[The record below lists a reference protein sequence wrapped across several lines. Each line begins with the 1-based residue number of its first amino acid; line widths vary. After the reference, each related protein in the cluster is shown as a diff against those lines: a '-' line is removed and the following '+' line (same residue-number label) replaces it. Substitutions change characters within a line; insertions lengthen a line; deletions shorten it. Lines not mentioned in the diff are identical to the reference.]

1 MIFNREEQHLML
13 EGSVLS
19 KEDVKRLVA
28 CHTEEAS
35 GFLYELYRFLE
46 EWFSDSPYL
55 TVKTSG
61 STGTPKLLKVRKE
74 QMMQSARLTCEFL
87 GLRQGDSVLL
97 CMPLQ
102 YIAGKMVVVRAL
114 VAGLNLVIRTP
125 SGHPMAD
132 VDIPLRFA
140 AMVPLQVYN
149 TLQVSAEKERL
160 CRTDILIIGG
170 GAIDAGLEAEIR
182 QLPVKVYSTYGMTET
197 LSHIALRQLNG
208 PDASMLYRPFPSVR
222 LSLSSEHTLVID
234 APLVCDTTL
243 VTNDVAEIY
252 SDGSFSILGRKDNTI
267 NTGGIKVQAEQIE
280 EILRPWMTS
289 SFCNHFCTRCQIRR
303 GGCAFGREGGRC
315 RVTGNKDEGASV
327 QISVTQDDFV
337 SRGYTLDGNGKDQ
350 SCRLPATCPHLSDR
364 LLSVFSSLVVSYTK

>member
-132 VDIPLRFA
+132 VDIPLRF
-140 AMVPLQVYN
+140 V
-149 TLQVSAEKERL
+149 

-243 VTNDVAEIY
+243 VTNDV
-252 SDGSFSILGRKDNTI
+252 G
-267 NTGGIKVQAEQIE
+267 Q
-280 EILRPWMTS
+280 
-289 SFCNHFCTRCQIRR
+289 
-303 GGCAFGREGGRC
+303 EG
-315 RVTGNKDEGASV
+315 
-327 QISVTQDDFV
+327 
-337 SRGYTLDGNGKDQ
+337 
-350 SCRLPATCPHLSDR
+350 
-364 LLSVFSSLVVSYTK
+364 

>member
-1 MIFNREEQHLML
+1 ML

-46 EWFSDSPYL
+46 DWFSDSPYL

-197 LSHIALRQLNG
+197 LSHIALRRLNG

-222 LSLSSEHTLVID
+222 LSLSSEHTLVI
-234 APLVCDTTL
+234 
-243 VTNDVAEIY
+243 
-252 SDGSFSILGRKDNTI
+252 

-280 EILRPWMTS
+280 EILRPWMRVPFAITS
-289 SFCNHFCTRCQIRR
+289 VPDARL
-303 GGCAFGREGGRC
+303 GEAVVLLVE
-315 RVTGNKDEGASV
+315 KGA
-327 QISVTQDDFV
+327 
-337 SRGYTLDGNGKDQ
+337 NAE
-350 SCRLPATCPHLSDR
+350 LPETKMKE
-364 LLSVFSSLVVSYTK
+364 LLSKYQLPKMILSVGAIPLTETGKINRAACRQLALTYRTDR